1 MLVNPLN
8 NINLATVKDH
18 NNAISLGYQSYKIP
32 IEAFHDR
39 LRNLSLSASQFHP
52 MLRNP
57 TLTTFT
63 AGKTTTKHDRAIR
76 QRLQI

>member
-18 NNAISLGYQSYKIP
+18 NAISLGYQRYKIP

-52 MLRNP
+52 MLRNQ